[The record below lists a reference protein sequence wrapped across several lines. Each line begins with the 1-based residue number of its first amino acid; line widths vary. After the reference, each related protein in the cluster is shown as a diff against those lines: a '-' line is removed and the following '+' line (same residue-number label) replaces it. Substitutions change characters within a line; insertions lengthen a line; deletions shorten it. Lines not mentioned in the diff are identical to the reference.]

1 MRKLRL
7 VVLISGKGS
16 NLIAIADAIAA
27 GRCEAVIELVVS
39 DRASAGGLDFA
50 RSRNI
55 ASAVLGLRQYPDR
68 AAWDAA
74 LVEVVA
80 RSEPDLVVSA
90 GFMRVLGAAFLA
102 RFSRRTINLHPALLP
117 LFPGTQGPADALA
130 AGVRVSGCS
139 VHVVDAGVD
148 TGPIIA
154 QAAVPVL
161 PNDDVASLHERIQR
175 AERVLLPRVIAAIAR
190 GEITLEPTLALRPSA
205 ADAEQT
211 LFSLAPVHADGDG
224 A

>member
-16 NLIAIADAIAA
+16 NLVAIADAIAA
-27 GRCEAVIELVVS
+27 GHCDATIDLVVS
-39 DRASAGGLDFA
+39 DRASAGGLEFA
-50 RSRNI
+50 RARGIPAEVVS
-55 ASAVLGLRQYPDR
+55 LRQYPDR
-68 AAWDAA
+68 AVWDAA
-74 LVEVVA
+74 LVELVA
-80 RSEPDLVVSA
+80 RFEPDLVVSA

-102 RFSRRTINLHPALLP
+102 RFARRIINLHPALLP

-130 AGVRVSGCS
+130 AGVRLSGCS
-139 VHVVDAGVD
+139 VHLVDAGVD

-161 PNDDVASLHERIQR
+161 PNDDVGSLHERIQR
-175 AERVLLPRVIAAIAR
+175 AERLLLPRVIAAIAR
-190 GEITLEPTLALRPSA
+190 GEIALEPTLTVRPGA
-205 ADAEQT
+205 ADAEQV
-211 LFSLAPVHADGDG
+211 LFSLAPVEGDG

>member
-16 NLIAIADAIAA
+16 NLVAIADAIDA
-27 GRCEAVIELVVS
+27 GRCDAAIELVVS
-39 DRASAGGLDFA
+39 DRASADGLELA
-50 RSRNI
+50 RARGI
-55 ASAVLGLRQYPDR
+55 ASTVLSPREYPDR

-74 LVEVVA
+74 LVEEVA
-80 RSEPDLVVSA
+80 RAKPDLIVSA

-102 RFSRRTINLHPALLP
+102 RFSRRIINLHPALLP
-117 LFPGTQGPADALA
+117 LFPGTHGPAEALA
-130 AGVRVSGCS
+130 AGVRLSGCS
-139 VHVVDAGVD
+139 VHIVDAGVD

-161 PNDDVASLHERIQR
+161 PDDDVSRLNERIQR

-190 GEITLEPTLALRPSA
+190 GEITLDPALTIRSGA
-205 ADAEQT
+205 ADAEQM
-211 LFSLAPVHADGDG
+211 LFSLALVNG

>member
-16 NLIAIADAIAA
+16 NLVAIADAIAA
-27 GRCEAVIELVVS
+27 GHCDATIDLVVS
-39 DRASAGGLDFA
+39 DRASAGGLEFA
-50 RSRNI
+50 RARGIPAEVVS
-55 ASAVLGLRQYPDR
+55 LRQYPDR
-68 AAWDAA
+68 AVWDAA
-74 LVEVVA
+74 LVELVA
-80 RSEPDLVVSA
+80 RFEPDLVVSA

-102 RFSRRTINLHPALLP
+102 RFARRIINLHPALLP

-130 AGVRVSGCS
+130 AGVRLSGCS
-139 VHVVDAGVD
+139 VHLVDAGVD

-161 PNDDVASLHERIQR
+161 PNDDVGSLHERIQR
-175 AERVLLPRVIAAIAR
+175 AERLLLPRVIAAIAR
-190 GEITLEPTLALRPSA
+190 GEIALEPTLTVRPGA
-205 ADAEQT
+205 ADAEQV
-211 LFSLAPVHADGDG
+211 LLSLAPVEGDG